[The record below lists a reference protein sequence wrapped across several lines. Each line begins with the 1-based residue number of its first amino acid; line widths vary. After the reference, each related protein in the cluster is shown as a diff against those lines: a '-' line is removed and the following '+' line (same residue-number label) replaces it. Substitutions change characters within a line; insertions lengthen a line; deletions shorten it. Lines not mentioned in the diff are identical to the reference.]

1 MNIPD
6 VSVLLP
12 CRNASGALEQALDS
26 LLSQTLRTIE
36 VVAVDDGSEDDTPEI
51 LEAFARR
58 DARLRVFRR
67 PHAGVAGALNTCLA
81 KARGAYL
88 ARMDADDVCLPE
100 RLALQAAH
108 LDADPAVGLV
118 SCLVGFGGDPVAS
131 QGFARY
137 IQWVN
142 SVRTARDICLARF
155 VESPLP
161 HPSVMFRAELPAQHG
176 GYRQGDFPEDYDL
189 WLRWLEAGV
198 RMEKLPRKL
207 LIWNDPPTRLT
218 RVDPRYDPDRFF
230 DLKSGYLGKWLAAN
244 NPHHPEVALIGSSRT
259 ARRRALRLK
268 AYGIRIR
275 CYIDIDP
282 RKVGRN
288 IHGAPVIHRDEL
300 PISPPAFYLSYVG
313 SRGAREEIHAF
324 LSSKGLVHGR
334 DFLFAA

>member
-1 MNIPD
+1 MIPK

-12 CRNASGALEQALDS
+12 CRNASGVLQHALDS
-26 LLSQTLRTIE
+26 LLSQTLPDIE
-36 VVAVDDGSEDDTPEI
+36 VIAVDDGSDDDTPEI
-51 LEAFARR
+51 LESWASQDGRV
-58 DARLRVFRR
+58 RVFRR
-67 PHAGVAGALNTCLA
+67 PHAGVGEALNTCLA

-100 RLALQAAH
+100 RLALQAAY
-108 LDADPAVGLV
+108 LDANPNVGLV
-118 SCLVGFGGDPVAS
+118 SCLVRFGGDLVAS
-131 QGFARY
+131 QGFAHY

-142 SVRTARDICLARF
+142 SVRTAQEIRLARF

-161 HPSVMFRAELPAQHG
+161 HPSVMFRAKLPTQYG

-198 RMEKLPRKL
+198 RMEKLPDEL

-230 DLKSGYLGKWLAAN
+230 DLKSGYLANWLEAH
-244 NPHHPEVALIGSSRT
+244 NPYHPKVALIGSSRT
-259 ARRRALRLK
+259 ARSRAAKLQ
-268 AYGIRIR
+268 AYGIRVR
-275 CYIDIDP
+275 SYIDIAP

-288 IHGAPVIHRDEL
+288 IHGVPVIHRDEL
-300 PISPPAFYLSYVG
+300 PMSPPAFYLSYVA
-313 SRGAREEIHAF
+313 SRGAREDIAAF
-324 LSSKGLVHGR
+324 LSSKGLAHGR